1 MAAPQRILYEKDTS
15 ILNPF
20 EMKILNSLKMRISEG
35 TLEKFEERKKLD
47 QEEET
52 KCIKVDCVWWGS
64 SHLV

>member
-47 QEEET
+47 
-52 KCIKVDCVWWGS
+52 
-64 SHLV
+64 